1 MDKIKKGVAE
11 RVQGKKKTNALS
23 NATDLELMLFEQF
36 KKQLYGG
43 GINMFAGMGG
53 M

>member
-1 MDKIKKGVAE
+1 M
-11 RVQGKKKTNALS
+11 S

-43 GINMFAGMGG
+43 GGMNLFAGMGG
-53 M
+53 MQG